1 MNSYPPIQRK
11 TAPVRRN
18 RLQTA
23 IIAFILFGFICVIG
37 VGALFLFAGDD
48 IIDFARNAYLRIS
61 LASREDDLNAP
72 MSADATII
80 RFSVYSG
87 EGVQSVAQRL
97 VESHLI
103 NDAELFAD
111 YAQLEGFDS
120 KIQAGTFFLN
130 QTQNIKQIA
139 QTLTNSNFSYITFT
153 IVPGWRIEQVAEVI
167 DSTRPYFSFSGADF
181 LAVVGRGSALPTDFV
196 EEMGIPPNASLEGFL
211 YPDTYRLPPDVTPLE
226 LRRILLDAFRVNFT
240 EDMRLSALEQG
251 FSVYEIVTLA
261 SILEKEALY
270 QVEHPVIASVYRNR
284 LDASWKLD
292 ADPTVQYEHP
302 NVGKGNWWPRITRAD
317 YRGVNSVYN
326 TYLYD
331 GLPPGPIA
339 IPSLSAMMAA
349 INPMETPFF
358 FFRADCRGDGYHD
371 FSITYDEHR
380 TLC

>member
-1 MNSYPPIQRK
+1 MNPYPPIQRK
-11 TAPVRRN
+11 TATVRRN

-23 IIAFILFGFICVIG
+23 IIAFIVFGFVCVLG
-37 VGALFLFAGDD
+37 TGALFLFAGDD
-48 IIDFARNAYLRIS
+48 ILDFARTMYLRIS
-61 LASREDDLNAP
+61 LASREDELNTP
-72 MSADATII
+72 MSTDSTII
-80 RFSVYSG
+80 RFTIFSG
-87 EGVQSVAQRL
+87 EGVQSVAERL
-97 VESHLI
+97 VESRLI
-103 NDAELFAD
+103 SDAELFID
-111 YAQLEGFDS
+111 YAKLEGLDS
-120 KIQAGTFFLN
+120 QIQAGTFFLN
-130 QTQNIKQIA
+130 QTQNIQQIT
-139 QTLTNSNFSYITFT
+139 QSLTNSNFSYITFT
-153 IVPGWRIEQVAEVI
+153 IAPGWRIEQVAEVI
-167 DSTRPYFSFSGADF
+167 DATRPYFNFSGADF
-181 LAVVGRGSALPTDFV
+181 LTVVGNGAALPADFAQ
-196 EEMGIPPNASLEGFL
+196 EMGIPPNASLEGFL
-211 YPDTYRLPPDVTPLE
+211 YPDTYRLPPDVTPIE
-226 LRRILLDAFRVNFT
+226 LRRILLEAFQVNFT
-240 EDMRLSALEQG
+240 EDMRQSATQQG
-251 FSVYEIVTLA
+251 FTVYEIVTLA

-284 LDASWKLD
+284 LDENWKLD